1 VLLANLR
8 VDCFTFHSLL
18 VVVSW
23 FGFSCAPSHSCLG
36 RCFTVQRRICAPS
49 FTSTLVAVSRC
60 SVGHG
65 FAPRAPGP
73 SGKRLRYSKFGEAA
87 ELAALRQTPPLIPNF
102 SVPRA
107 RRSDGGAN
115 PWPTLHREY
124 WLGELLR

>member
-1 VLLANLR
+1 MGLR
-8 VDCFTFHSLL
+8 PELQFY
-18 VVVSW
+18 
-23 FGFSCAPSHSCLG
+23 LG
-36 RCFTVQRRICAPS
+36 RGIAAYAAFRFTPA
-49 FTSTLVAVSRC
+49 LVAVSRC

-65 FAPRAPGP
+65 LAPRAPGP

-107 RRSDGGAN
+107 RRSDWGAN

-124 WLGELLR
+124 GWGDWLGGEIDPLRLGALVDRHNALAPLRRR